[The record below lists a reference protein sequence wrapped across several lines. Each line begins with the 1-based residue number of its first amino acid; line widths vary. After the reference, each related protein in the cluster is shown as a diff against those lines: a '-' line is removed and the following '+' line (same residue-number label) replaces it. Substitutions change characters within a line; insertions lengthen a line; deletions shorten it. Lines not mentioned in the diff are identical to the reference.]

1 MSLGTFLSGA
11 AVGGSLV
18 FGSLS
23 YHFLRTEEGLQ
34 MVPKLSATFH
44 ETYIDVRNFGASDW
58 ARHKTIV
65 AAIVRAK
72 KDAIFEETAVDTSHE
87 GVTSLLKEYGDASPG
102 G

>member
-1 MSLGTFLSGA
+1 MSGA
-11 AVGGSLV
+11 ALGGSLV

-23 YHFLRTEEGLQ
+23 YHFLRTEEGVQ
-34 MVPKLSATFH
+34 VVPKLSATFH
-44 ETYIDVRNFGASDW
+44 ETYIDVRNFSAGDW
-58 ARHKTIV
+58 ARHKSIV

-87 GVTSLLKEYGDASPG
+87 GVTSLLKEYGDANPG

>member
-23 YHFLRTEEGLQ
+23 YHFLRTEEGVQ
-34 MVPKLSATFH
+34 VVPKLSATFH
-44 ETYIDVRNFGASDW
+44 ETYIDVRNFGAGDW

-65 AAIVRAK
+65 AAIEVRPRR
-72 KDAIFEETAVDTSHE
+72 TTSSRRRQS
-87 GVTSLLKEYGDASPG
+87 TRRTKA
-102 G
+102 

>member
-1 MSLGTFLSGA
+1 MSGA

-23 YHFLRTEEGLQ
+23 YHFLRTQDGVEV
-34 MVPKLSATFH
+34 VPKLSATFH

-65 AAIVRAK
+65 AALVRAK
-72 KDAIFEETAVDTSHE
+72 KDSLLEESAVDTTHE
-87 GVTSLLKEYGDASPG
+87 GVTSLLKQFDEANPG

>member
-44 ETYIDVRNFGASDW
+44 ETYIDVRNFGATDW

-65 AAIVRAK
+65 AAIVRAN
-72 KDAIFEETAVDTSHE
+72 KDDIFAETEVDTTHE
-87 GVTSLLKEYGDASPG
+87 GVTSLLKEHGDVNPG

>member
-1 MSLGTFLSGA
+1 MSGA

-23 YHFLRTEEGLQ
+23 YHFLRTEEGVQLI
-34 MVPKLSATFH
+34 PKLSATFH

-58 ARHKTIV
+58 ARHKSIV

-72 KDAIFEETAVDTSHE
+72 KDEIFEDTTVDTSHE
-87 GVTSLLKEYGDASPG
+87 GVTSLLKDYSDANPG

>member
-1 MSLGTFLSGA
+1 MSLGTFMSGA

-44 ETYIDVRNFGASDW
+44 ETYIDVRNFGAGDW
-58 ARHKTIV
+58 ALHKTIV

-72 KDAIFEETAVDTSHE
+72 KDAIFEGTAVNTSHE
-87 GVTSLLKEYGDASPG
+87 GVTSLLKEYGDDNPG
-102 G
+102 S